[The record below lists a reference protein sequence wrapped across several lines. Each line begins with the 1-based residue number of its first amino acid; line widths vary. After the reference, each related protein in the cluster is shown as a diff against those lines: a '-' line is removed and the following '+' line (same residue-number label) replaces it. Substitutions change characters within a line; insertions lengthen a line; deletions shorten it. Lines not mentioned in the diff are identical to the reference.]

1 MLEID
6 KQIEKA
12 KKKPLTA
19 ENLNYIGDL
28 YMKRGEQQKAVAYFF
43 EAVDKLHFAQK
54 EKKMAIYKK
63 IIKISPSS
71 EKAYEGIIEILSIM
85 GLVMEEKKYLHLL
98 GQIYE
103 EKGDHDKARE
113 LLEKVR
119 ELDPHVSIPGSFFH
133 APRAEEMPSAV
144 PEEGIPDMQREEG
157 GHGALPEL
165 EKEKGYVAPE
175 TAEEPQEK
183 LIEASI
189 EGIKEEGPVRKVPVY
204 REPAVQKKTAFP
216 IKYLVAAMS
225 AVVLAI
231 AAILFFV
238 PGRIKQ
244 KSADTMPPSVSA
256 VQGDIEVTL
265 TMLGSPDDLA
275 GILSPEER
283 AGRTF
288 AEVSVRAVKGCIPDA
303 FASSPYG
310 MISLLDTKG
319 TPTGTRTIEGLQ
331 KATKIIYRTNVCG
344 KEHGAV
350 FMRMVLPLEKD
361 LRYSGMTIDGIE
373 KTGPVALRWGGR

>member
-1 MLEID
+1 
-6 KQIEKA
+6 
-12 KKKPLTA
+12 
-19 ENLNYIGDL
+19 
-28 YMKRGEQQKAVAYFF
+28 
-43 EAVDKLHFAQK
+43 
-54 EKKMAIYKK
+54 
-63 IIKISPSS
+63 
-71 EKAYEGIIEILSIM
+71 
-85 GLVMEEKKYLHLL
+85 
-98 GQIYE
+98 
-103 EKGDHDKARE
+103 
-113 LLEKVR
+113 
-119 ELDPHVSIPGSFFH
+119 
-133 APRAEEMPSAV
+133 
-144 PEEGIPDMQREEG
+144 
-157 GHGALPEL
+157 
-165 EKEKGYVAPE
+165 
-175 TAEEPQEK
+175 
-183 LIEASI
+183 
-189 EGIKEEGPVRKVPVY
+189 
-204 REPAVQKKTAFP
+204 
-216 IKYLVAAMS
+216 
-225 AVVLAI
+225 
-231 AAILFFV
+231 
-238 PGRIKQ
+238 
-244 KSADTMPPSVSA
+244 MPPSVSA